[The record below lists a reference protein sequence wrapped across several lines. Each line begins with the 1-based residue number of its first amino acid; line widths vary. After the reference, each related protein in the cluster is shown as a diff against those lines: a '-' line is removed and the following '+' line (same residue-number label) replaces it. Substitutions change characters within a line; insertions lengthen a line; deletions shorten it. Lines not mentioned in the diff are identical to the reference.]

1 MIDARLADVSF
12 SYGEREVVSRV
23 DIHVPAGEMTGLVG
37 PNGSGKSTLLG
48 LLSGTLRPRGGEV
61 MIDDKPL
68 LSYGRKDLARLV
80 AVVPQASPNVFP
92 YSVAEIVAMGRNPY
106 LPWGGWVGEED
117 RAACRRAM
125 DVTSVGDFA
134 GRTLQSLSA
143 GERQR
148 VFLARALAQS
158 PRLLLLDEASSF
170 LDIGQELAL
179 FRVIDSL
186 RRDQGLTV
194 LTVSHDL
201 NLVGTFCQQVVL
213 LKEGAVSRSGAL
225 TENYNSETLTALFNA
240 EVTTSPRR
248 GGGVSVS
255 W

>member
-1 MIDARLADVSF
+1 MIDARLGNVSF
-12 SYGEREVVSRV
+12 SYGDREVVRSV

-48 LLSGTLRPRGGEV
+48 LLSGTLQPGRGEV
-61 MIDDKPL
+61 LIDGKSL
-68 LSYGRKDLARLV
+68 GTYGRKDLSRLV
-80 AVVPQASPNVFP
+80 AVVPQSSPNVFP
-92 YSVAEIVAMGRNPY
+92 YSVAEIVAMGRHPY
-106 LPWGGWVGEED
+106 LKWGGWMGSED
-117 RAACRRAM
+117 REACRHAM
-125 DVTSVGDFA
+125 DVTSVTGFA
-134 GRTLQSLSA
+134 DRTLQSLSA

-186 RRDQGLTV
+186 RRERGLTV

-213 LKEGAVSRSGAL
+213 LKEGTVSGSGSL
-225 TENYNSETLTALFNA
+225 EENYNSESLTALFNA
-240 EVTTSPRR
+240 EVTTTRRR